1 MRSWPRS
8 PVSAAM
14 SQVPCPHICTQALSY
29 ALLLMIFEQGPEPD
43 HAPVSV
49 SERGQ
54 RKMITYEF
62 DISLLFEL
70 SSNEGPHLRVF
81 FPCVQRW
88 TCRKPQL

>member
-1 MRSWPRS
+1 
-8 PVSAAM
+8 M
-14 SQVPCPHICTQALSY
+14 SQVPCPHMCTQAASY
-29 ALLLMIFEQGPEPD
+29 VLPRMIFEQGPEPE

-49 SERGQ
+49 IEHEQ
-54 RKMITYEF
+54 RKMITYKL

-81 FPCVQRW
+81 FPCVQRR